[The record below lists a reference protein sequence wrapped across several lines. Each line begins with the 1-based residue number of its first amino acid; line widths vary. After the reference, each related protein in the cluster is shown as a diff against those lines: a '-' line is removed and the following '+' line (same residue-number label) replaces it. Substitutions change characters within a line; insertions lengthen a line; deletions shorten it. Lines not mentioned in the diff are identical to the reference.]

1 MLPEQN
7 FERKPQKD
15 QVSMD
20 ARDLITRHSPIAA
33 ASKLFHDQ
41 ESMMIGNIEFW
52 PSRVW
57 HGQVKLMSGSLL
69 VCGIFSHFNL
79 LLVNAED
86 IDSLWSKSINS
97 THRKLVFLYAVI
109 LHKVLSFV
117 LALIITKNLQFSWD
131 PRGGYYTERQRTDD
145 MLSICVFFLEV
156 RTCVTQILWI
166 VSKLMQD
173 HPKDSVVTYSF
184 SHSSCAIWQLSVDQV
199 RGGRNL
205 LYNMEFL
212 FQSQRFFQIAER
224 NCRS

>member
-79 LLVNAED
+79 LLVNGED
-86 IDSLWSKSINS
+86 IDSLWRKSINN
-97 THRKLVFLYAVI
+97 THRKLVFLYAAI

-117 LALIITKNLQFSWD
+117 LALMITKNQQFSWD
-131 PRGGYYTERQRTDD
+131 PGGVYYTERQRTRTND
-145 MLSICVFFLEV
+145 MLCICVFFLEV
-156 RTCVTQILWI
+156 RTCVT
-166 VSKLMQD
+166 
-173 HPKDSVVTYSF
+173 
-184 SHSSCAIWQLSVDQV
+184 
-199 RGGRNL
+199 
-205 LYNMEFL
+205 
-212 FQSQRFFQIAER
+212 
-224 NCRS
+224 